1 MRVHSCRYYK
11 RILYVFYLLNTSMRF
26 DMKKESP
33 SMCINLNMLVICLY
47 IKKWWVVFSI
57 PRLKQYKL
65 FGQGKQLLFS
75 DYDIYS
81 RLFNFYQGRSRLSI
95 NPGNSQ
101 DLTKI
106 RFHVLLTNWLEISS
120 TSINTRKV
128 TVDKDPFFTCCHHL
142 YEA

>member
-1 MRVHSCRYYK
+1 
-11 RILYVFYLLNTSMRF
+11 MRF

-65 FGQGKQLLFS
+65 FVQGKQLLFS

-81 RLFNFYQGRSRLSI
+81 RLFNFYQGRSLLSI

-101 DLTKI
+101 DLTTDQNPVPRI
-106 RFHVLLTNWLEISS
+106 VNELIGNLEYFDQH
-120 TSINTRKV
+120 K
-128 TVDKDPFFTCCHHL
+128 KGECG
-142 YEA
+142 